1 MARYTQTELGRSDI
15 QSVCNSR
22 ADLASSGE
30 LDISFFLRGG
40 EEVEEVNGPQRMNDD
55 EIYSAQGTLERAL
68 ASRLSV

>member
-1 MARYTQTELGRSDI
+1 M
-15 QSVCNSR
+15 CNSR

-30 LDISFFLRGG
+30 LDISFFRGG
-40 EEVEEVNGPQRMNDD
+40 EEVEEEVNGPQRMNDD

>member
-1 MARYTQTELGRSDI
+1 M
-15 QSVCNSR
+15 CNSR

-40 EEVEEVNGPQRMNDD
+40 EEVEEEVNGPQRMNDD